1 MFFRLSKKYCVF
13 AKTQYSCITTGLEV
27 YESDSIKTM
36 WDSCNT
42 ILSEM
47 NASLLGLGLRA
58 YKAELAHNE
67 CFFAAC
73 ILYMVS
79 RASMIAKQ
87 SSLEKDDISFEILTN
102 TDGAVRKSL
111 ATEIKLLD
119 LLFHL
124 IGYLSRYS
132 LFEEIDKIVNI
143 RYNEHRHGRNLMDF
157 VHFCL
162 FKERLITKHFTE
174 SVEDMELVISSGCT
188 YSGL

>member
-1 MFFRLSKKYCVF
+1 
-13 AKTQYSCITTGLEV
+13 
-27 YESDSIKTM
+27 
-36 WDSCNT
+36 
-42 ILSEM
+42 
-47 NASLLGLGLRA
+47 
-58 YKAELAHNE
+58 
-67 CFFAAC
+67 
-73 ILYMVS
+73 
-79 RASMIAKQ
+79 MIAKQ

-157 VHFCL
+157 VHFCF